1 MLGSGPI
8 RAHGVLGGTT
18 SWERGLPARAR
29 RGIRG
34 GLRGQGCPRSQQAI
48 WPNGGEMNLVRN
60 QDRER
65 DAIQGLAMS
74 GVFGHRVEFGFG
86 TASRGTEPC
95 GPGHPSVGRC
105 TSRRD
110 TAWSGPGLGP
120 VPDGASIASD
130 RRADLEPPKP
140 KVRAARRGSEC
151 STEPASAG
159 GRLVAA
165 PRVEVEAGP
174 AGVDSCHAP
183 SRAAGLPASL
193 ALQPEHRGRSATGV
207 DAGSRAAIPPA
218 GRARDAAGR
227 KSTPQRWRETAG
239 LRIVRAPNWLT
250 LQAKGC
256 TFARRVTFVWRP
268 L

>member
-48 WPNGGEMNLVRN
+48 WPNGGEMSLVRN

-86 TASRGTEPC
+86 AASRGTEPC

-130 RRADLEPPKP
+130 RRADLEPPRP
-140 KVRAARRGSEC
+140 KVRAARRGSEV
-151 STEPASAG
+151 
-159 GRLVAA
+159 LN
-165 PRVEVEAGP
+165 
-174 AGVDSCHAP
+174 
-183 SRAAGLPASL
+183 RAR
-193 ALQPEHRGRSATGV
+193 QRRRK
-207 DAGSRAAIPPA
+207 AGSRAPRRGRGRAGRRRLVSRTESRRRAPRKSHSAAGASRQERYGRGRGLVRRHAPA